1 MNAEK
6 IFVRGNR
13 DRTRVTYSEMIKI
26 IANYIRTNPN
36 AEYDITVGTDSQ
48 NHKMTR
54 MVEVIAVCRVG
65 DGGIF
70 FFRREDIPK
79 IKVLKEKIIEETNRS
94 IENATGFID
103 ALQEQLLEDSCDDNQ
118 MMLCGGENEIIDLDV
133 MFEEGR
139 LSFAVH
145 ADIGKRGKTKELIK
159 EICAWIEASGFEAR
173 IKPDSY
179 AASGVANML
188 SK

>member
-1 MNAEK
+1 MKAEK
-6 IFVRGNR
+6 IFTCGNTN
-13 DRTRVTYSEMIKI
+13 RTKVTYSEMIKV
-26 IANYIRTNPN
+26 IADYIRVNPN

-48 NHKMTR
+48 THKYCR
-54 MVEVIAVCRVG
+54 MVEVICICRIG

-79 IKVLKEKIIEETNRS
+79 IRGLKEKIIEETNRS
-94 IENATGFID
+94 IENATGFMD
-103 ALQEQLLEDSCDDNQ
+103 KLQEELLEDN
-118 MMLCGGENEIIDLDV
+118 IDLDE
-133 MFEEGR
+133 MFLEER
-139 LSFAVH
+139 LAFAVH
-145 ADIGKRGKTKELIK
+145 ADIGRRGKTKELIK

>member
-1 MNAEK
+1 METEK
-6 IFVRGNR
+6 IFTRGNA
-13 DRTRVTYSEMIKI
+13 DRTKVTYTEMIKV
-26 IANYIRTNPN
+26 IADYIRANPN

-54 MVEVIAVCRVG
+54 MVEVVAVCRIG

-79 IKVLKEKIIEETNRS
+79 IRILKEKIVEETNRS

-103 ALQEQLLEDSCDDNQ
+103 ALQEELLEDN
-118 MMLCGGENEIIDLDV
+118 IDLDI
-133 MFEEGR
+133 MFDEER

-145 ADIGKRGKTKELIK
+145 ADIGRRGKTKELIK

>member
-1 MNAEK
+1 MSTDEK
-6 IFVRGNR
+6 IFTRGNR
-13 DRTRVTYSEMIKI
+13 ERTKITYLEMIKVV
-26 IANYIRTNPN
+26 ADYIRANPN

-48 NHKMTR
+48 NHKYTR

-103 ALQEQLLEDSCDDNQ
+103 ALQEELLED
-118 MMLCGGENEIIDLDV
+118 LIDLDE

-139 LSFAVH
+139 LSFTVH
-145 ADIGKRGKTKELIK
+145 ADIGKRGKTQELIK
-159 EICAWIEASGFEAR
+159 EICAWIKASGFEAR

>member
-1 MNAEK
+1 MTEEK
-6 IFVRGNR
+6 IFTRGNAE
-13 DRTRVTYSEMIKI
+13 RTKVTYSKMIKV
-26 IANYIRTNPN
+26 IADYIRVNPN

-48 NHKMTR
+48 THKCCR

-70 FFRREDIPK
+70 FYRREDIPK

-94 IENATGFID
+94 IENATGFINK
-103 ALQEQLLEDSCDDNQ
+103 LQEELLEDN
-118 MMLCGGENEIIDLDV
+118 IDLDE
-133 MFEEGR
+133 MFLEER
-139 LSFAVH
+139 LTFAVH

-159 EICAWIEASGFEAR
+159 EICSWIEASGFEAR

>member
-1 MNAEK
+1 MEAEK
-6 IFVRGNR
+6 IFIRGNAE
-13 DRTRVTYSEMIKI
+13 RTKVTYSEMIKVI
-26 IANYIRTNPN
+26 SDYIRANPN

-54 MVEVIAVCRVG
+54 MVEVIAICRIG

-79 IKVLKEKIIEETNRS
+79 IKALKEKIIEETNRS

-103 ALQEQLLEDSCDDNQ
+103 ALQEELLEDN
-118 MMLCGGENEIIDLDV
+118 IDLDI
-133 MFEEGR
+133 MFDENR
-139 LSFAVH
+139 LAFAVH
-145 ADIGKRGKTKELIK
+145 ADIGRRGKTKELIK

>member
-1 MNAEK
+1 MTEEK
-6 IFVRGNR
+6 IFTRGNAE
-13 DRTRVTYSEMIKI
+13 RTKVTFNEAIKV
-26 IANYIRTNPN
+26 IADYIRTNPN

-70 FFRREDIPK
+70 FYRREDIPK
-79 IKVLKEKIIEETNRS
+79 IKILKEKIIEETNRS

-103 ALQEQLLEDSCDDNQ
+103 KLQEELLEDN
-118 MMLCGGENEIIDLDV
+118 IDLDE
-133 MFEEGR
+133 MFLEER
-139 LSFAVH
+139 LAFAVH

-159 EICAWIEASGFEAR
+159 EICSWIEASGFEAR

>member
-1 MNAEK
+1 MTEEK
-6 IFVRGNR
+6 IFTRGNAE
-13 DRTRVTYSEMIKI
+13 RTKVTFSEAIKV
-26 IANYIRTNPN
+26 IADYIRANPN

-48 NHKMTR
+48 THKYCR
-54 MVEVIAVCRVG
+54 MVEVICICRVG

-70 FFRREDIPK
+70 FYRREDIPK

-94 IENATGFID
+94 IENATGFIGK
-103 ALQEQLLEDSCDDNQ
+103 LQEELLEDN
-118 MMLCGGENEIIDLDV
+118 IDLDE
-133 MFEEGR
+133 MFLEER
-139 LSFAVH
+139 LTFAVH

>member
-1 MNAEK
+1 MEAEK
-6 IFVRGNR
+6 IFTRGNAE
-13 DRTRVTYSEMIKI
+13 RTKVTYSEMIKV
-26 IANYIRTNPN
+26 IADYIRANPN

-54 MVEVIAVCRVG
+54 MVEVIAICRIG

-79 IKVLKEKIIEETNRS
+79 IKALKEKIIEETNRS

-103 ALQEQLLEDSCDDNQ
+103 ALQEELLEDN
-118 MMLCGGENEIIDLDV
+118 IDLDI
-133 MFEEGR
+133 MFDESR
-139 LSFAVH
+139 LTFAVH
-145 ADIGKRGKTKELIK
+145 AAIGHRGKTKELIK

>member
-1 MNAEK
+1 MTEEK
-6 IFVRGNR
+6 IFTRGNVE
-13 DRTRVTYSEMIKI
+13 RTKVTFSEAIKV
-26 IANYIRTNPN
+26 IADYIRVNPN

-48 NHKMTR
+48 THKYCR

-70 FFRREDIPK
+70 FYRREDIPK

-103 ALQEQLLEDSCDDNQ
+103 KLQEELLEDN
-118 MMLCGGENEIIDLDV
+118 IDLDE
-133 MFEEGR
+133 MFLEER
-139 LSFAVH
+139 LAFAVH

-159 EICAWIEASGFEAR
+159 EICSWIEASGFEAR

>member
-1 MNAEK
+1 MEK
-6 IFVRGNR
+6 MFKRGNGQI
-13 DRTRVTYSEMIKI
+13 VSYSEMIKI
-26 IANYIRTNPN
+26 IADYIRVSPQSS
-36 AEYDITVGTDSQ
+36 YDITIGTDSQ
-48 NHKMTR
+48 SHKTTR
-54 MVEVIAVCRVG
+54 MIEVICIHRIG

-70 FFRREDIPK
+70 FFHKEDIPK

-94 IENATGFID
+94 IENAIGFID
-103 ALQEQLLEDSCDDNQ
+103 ALQDELLEDN
-118 MMLCGGENEIIDLDV
+118 IDLDI
-133 MFEEGR
+133 MFYENR

-145 ADIGKRGKTKELIK
+145 ADIGRRGKTKELIK
-159 EICAWIEASGFEAR
+159 EICGWIEASGFEAR

>member
-1 MNAEK
+1 MEAEK
-6 IFVRGNR
+6 IFTRGNAE
-13 DRTRVTYSEMIKI
+13 RTKVTYSEMIKV
-26 IANYIRTNPN
+26 IADYIRANPN

-54 MVEVIAVCRVG
+54 MVEVIAICRIG

-79 IKVLKEKIIEETNRS
+79 IKALKEKIIEETNRS
-94 IENATGFID
+94 LENATGFID
-103 ALQEQLLEDSCDDNQ
+103 ALQEELLEDD
-118 MMLCGGENEIIDLDV
+118 IDLDI
-133 MFEEGR
+133 MFDEDR
-139 LSFAVH
+139 LTFAVH
-145 ADIGKRGKTKELIK
+145 ADIGHRGKTKELIK

>member
-1 MNAEK
+1 MEK
-6 IFVRGNR
+6 MFKRGNGQE
-13 DRTRVTYSEMIKI
+13 VSYSEMIKV
-26 IANYIRTNPN
+26 IADYIRVNPS
-36 AEYDITVGTDSQ
+36 ASYDITVGTDSQ

-54 MVEVIAVCRVG
+54 MVEVIAVCRIS

-94 IENATGFID
+94 IANAVGFID
-103 ALQEQLLEDSCDDNQ
+103 ALQSELLEDN
-118 MMLCGGENEIIDLDV
+118 IDLDI
-133 MFEEGR
+133 MFDENR

-145 ADIGKRGKTKELIK
+145 ADIGRRGKTKELIK
-159 EICAWIEASGFEAR
+159 EICGWIEASGFEAR

>member
-1 MNAEK
+1 MEK
-6 IFVRGNR
+6 MFKRGNGR
-13 DRTRVTYSEMIKI
+13 EVSYSEMIKV
-26 IANYIRTNPN
+26 IADYIRTNPS
-36 AEYDITVGTDSQ
+36 ESYDITVGTDSQ
-48 NHKMTR
+48 THKYCR
-54 MVEVIAVCRVG
+54 MVEVIAVCRIG

-70 FFRREDIPK
+70 FFHREDIPK

-94 IENATGFID
+94 IANAVGFID
-103 ALQEQLLEDSCDDNQ
+103 ALQSELLEDN
-118 MMLCGGENEIIDLDV
+118 IDLDI
-133 MFEEGR
+133 MFDENR

-145 ADIGKRGKTKELIK
+145 ADIGRRGKTKELIK
-159 EICAWIEASGFEAR
+159 EICGWIEASGFEAR

>member
-1 MNAEK
+1 
-6 IFVRGNR
+6 
-13 DRTRVTYSEMIKI
+13 MIKV
-26 IANYIRTNPN
+26 IADYIRADPN

-48 NHKMTR
+48 THKYCR
-54 MVEVIAVCRVG
+54 MVEVICICRIG

-79 IKVLKEKIIEETNRS
+79 IRVLKEKIIEETNRS

-103 ALQEQLLEDSCDDNQ
+103 KLQEELLEDN
-118 MMLCGGENEIIDLDV
+118 IDLDE
-133 MFEEGR
+133 MFLKER
-139 LSFAVH
+139 LAFAVH

-159 EICAWIEASGFEAR
+159 EVCSWIEASGFEAR

>member
-1 MNAEK
+1 MEK
-6 IFVRGNR
+6 MFKRGNGQE
-13 DRTRVTYSEMIKI
+13 VSYSEMIKV
-26 IANYIRTNPN
+26 IADYIRVNPS
-36 AEYDITVGTDSQ
+36 ASYDITVGTDSQ
-48 NHKMTR
+48 SHKYCR
-54 MVEVIAVCRVG
+54 MVEVIAVCRIG

-94 IENATGFID
+94 IENAIGFID
-103 ALQEQLLEDSCDDNQ
+103 ALQSELLEDN
-118 MMLCGGENEIIDLDV
+118 IDLDI
-133 MFEEGR
+133 MFDENR
-139 LSFAVH
+139 LAFAVH
-145 ADIGKRGKTKELIK
+145 ADIGRRGKTKELIK
-159 EICAWIEASGFEAR
+159 EICGWIEASGFEAR

>member
-1 MNAEK
+1 MEK
-6 IFVRGNR
+6 IFKRGNGQE
-13 DRTRVTYSEMIKI
+13 VSYSEMIKV
-26 IANYIRTNPN
+26 IADYIRVNPS
-36 AEYDITVGTDSQ
+36 ESYDITVGTDSQ

-54 MVEVIAVCRVG
+54 MVEVIAVCRIG

-94 IENATGFID
+94 IVNAMGFID
-103 ALQEQLLEDSCDDNQ
+103 ALQEELLEDN
-118 MMLCGGENEIIDLDV
+118 IDLDI
-133 MFEEGR
+133 MFDENR

-145 ADIGKRGKTKELIK
+145 ADIGRRGKTKELIK
-159 EICAWIEASGFEAR
+159 EICGWIEASGFEAR

>member
-1 MNAEK
+1 MEAEK
-6 IFVRGNR
+6 IFTRGNAE
-13 DRTRVTYSEMIKI
+13 RTKVTYSEMIKV
-26 IANYIRTNPN
+26 IADYIRANPN

-54 MVEVIAVCRVG
+54 MVEVVAICRIG

-79 IKVLKEKIIEETNRS
+79 IRVLKEKIIEETNRS

-103 ALQEQLLEDSCDDNQ
+103 ALQEELLDDN
-118 MMLCGGENEIIDLDV
+118 IDLDI
-133 MFEEGR
+133 MFDEDR
-139 LSFAVH
+139 LAFAVH
-145 ADIGKRGKTKELIK
+145 ADIGRHGKTKELIK

>member
-1 MNAEK
+1 METEK
-6 IFVRGNR
+6 IFTRGNA
-13 DRTRVTYSEMIKI
+13 DRTKVTYSEMIKV
-26 IANYIRTNPN
+26 IADYIRANPN

-54 MVEVIAVCRVG
+54 MVEVVAVCRIG

-79 IKVLKEKIIEETNRS
+79 IRVLKEKIVEETNRS

-103 ALQEQLLEDSCDDNQ
+103 ALQEELLEDN
-118 MMLCGGENEIIDLDV
+118 IDLDI
-133 MFEEGR
+133 MFDEDR
-139 LSFAVH
+139 LTFAVH
-145 ADIGKRGKTKELIK
+145 ADIGRRGKTKELIK

>member
-1 MNAEK
+1 MEAEKVFTRGNAE
-6 IFVRGNR
+6 
-13 DRTRVTYSEMIKI
+13 RTKVTYSEMIKV
-26 IANYIRTNPN
+26 IADYIRANPN

-54 MVEVIAVCRVG
+54 MVEVIAICRIG

-79 IKVLKEKIIEETNRS
+79 IKALKEKIIEETNRS

-103 ALQEQLLEDSCDDNQ
+103 ALQEELLEDN
-118 MMLCGGENEIIDLDV
+118 IDLDI
-133 MFEEGR
+133 MFDESR
-139 LSFAVH
+139 LTFAVH
-145 ADIGKRGKTKELIK
+145 ADIGHRGKTKELIK

-179 AASGVANML
+179 TASGVANML

>member
-1 MNAEK
+1 MEK
-6 IFVRGNR
+6 IFKRGNGQE
-13 DRTRVTYSEMIKI
+13 VSYSEMIKV
-26 IANYIRTNPN
+26 IANYIRINPS
-36 AEYDITVGTDSQ
+36 ASYDITVGTDSQ

-54 MVEVIAVCRVG
+54 IVEVVAICRIG

-70 FFRREDIPK
+70 FFHREDIPK

-94 IENATGFID
+94 IENAMGFID
-103 ALQEQLLEDSCDDNQ
+103 ALQEELLEDN
-118 MMLCGGENEIIDLDV
+118 IDLDI
-133 MFEEGR
+133 MFNENR
-139 LSFAVH
+139 LAFAVH
-145 ADIGKRGKTKELIK
+145 ADIGRRGKTKELIK
-159 EICAWIEASGFEAR
+159 EICGWIEASGFEAR

>member
-1 MNAEK
+1 METEK
-6 IFVRGNR
+6 IFTRGNAE
-13 DRTRVTYSEMIKI
+13 RTKVTYSEMIKV
-26 IANYIRTNPN
+26 IADYIRVNPN

-48 NHKMTR
+48 SHKMTR
-54 MVEVIAVCRVG
+54 MVEVVAVCRIG

-79 IKVLKEKIIEETNRS
+79 IRVLKEKIVEETNRS

-103 ALQEQLLEDSCDDNQ
+103 ALQEELLEDN
-118 MMLCGGENEIIDLDV
+118 IDLDI
-133 MFEEGR
+133 MFDEDR
-139 LSFAVH
+139 LAFAVH
-145 ADIGKRGKTKELIK
+145 ADIGRRGKTKELIK

>member
-13 DRTRVTYSEMIKI
+13 DRTRVTYSEMIKV
-26 IANYIRTNPN
+26 IANYIRVNPN

-103 ALQEQLLEDSCDDNQ
+103 ALQEELLED
-118 MMLCGGENEIIDLDV
+118 LIDLDE

-139 LSFAVH
+139 LSFTVH
-145 ADIGKRGKTKELIK
+145 ADIGKRGKTQELIK
-159 EICAWIEASGFEAR
+159 EICAWIKASGFEAR

>member
-1 MNAEK
+1 MKDEK
-6 IFVRGNR
+6 IFTCGNM
-13 DRTRVTYSEMIKI
+13 DRTKVTYSEMIKVI
-26 IANYIRTNPN
+26 SDYIRANPN

-48 NHKMTR
+48 THKYCR
-54 MVEVIAVCRVG
+54 MVEVICTCRIG

-79 IKVLKEKIIEETNRS
+79 IRVLKEKIVEETSRS

-103 ALQEQLLEDSCDDNQ
+103 ALQEELLEDN
-118 MMLCGGENEIIDLDV
+118 IDLDI
-133 MFEEGR
+133 MFDEDR
-139 LSFAVH
+139 LTFAVH
-145 ADIGKRGKTKELIK
+145 ADIGRRGKTKELIK
-159 EICAWIEASGFEAR
+159 EICAWIETSGFEAR

>member
-1 MNAEK
+1 MEK
-6 IFVRGNR
+6 MFKRGNGQE
-13 DRTRVTYSEMIKI
+13 VSYSEMIKV
-26 IANYIRTNPN
+26 IADYIRVNPS
-36 AEYDITVGTDSQ
+36 ASYDITVGTDSQ
-48 NHKMTR
+48 THKYCR
-54 MVEVIAVCRVG
+54 MVEVIAVCRIG

-94 IENATGFID
+94 IENAIGFID
-103 ALQEQLLEDSCDDNQ
+103 ALQSELLEDN
-118 MMLCGGENEIIDLDV
+118 IDLDI
-133 MFEEGR
+133 MFDENR
-139 LSFAVH
+139 LAFAVH
-145 ADIGKRGKTKELIK
+145 ADIGRRGKTKELIK
-159 EICAWIEASGFEAR
+159 EICGWIEASGFEAR

>member
-1 MNAEK
+1 METEK
-6 IFVRGNR
+6 IFTRGNA
-13 DRTRVTYSEMIKI
+13 DRTKVTYTEMIKV
-26 IANYIRTNPN
+26 IADYIRANPN

-54 MVEVIAVCRVG
+54 MVEVVAVCRIG

-79 IKVLKEKIIEETNRS
+79 IRVLKEKIVEETNRS

-103 ALQEQLLEDSCDDNQ
+103 ALQEELLEDN
-118 MMLCGGENEIIDLDV
+118 IDLDI
-133 MFEEGR
+133 MFDEDR

-145 ADIGKRGKTKELIK
+145 ADIGRRGKTKELIK

>member
-1 MNAEK
+1 MSTDEK

-13 DRTRVTYSEMIKI
+13 DRTRVTYSEMIKT
-26 IANYIRTNPN
+26 IADYIRVNPN
-36 AEYDITVGTDSQ
+36 AEYDITIGTDSQ
-48 NHKMTR
+48 THKYCR

-103 ALQEQLLEDSCDDNQ
+103 ALQEELLED
-118 MMLCGGENEIIDLDV
+118 LIDLDA
-133 MFEEGR
+133 MFEEDR

-159 EICAWIEASGFEAR
+159 EICAWIKASGFEAR

>member
-1 MNAEK
+1 MSTDEK
-6 IFVRGNR
+6 IFTRGNR
-13 DRTRVTYSEMIKI
+13 ERTKVTYAEMIKV
-26 IANYIRTNPN
+26 IADYIRVNPN

-79 IKVLKEKIIEETNRS
+79 IRVLKEKIVEETTRS

-103 ALQEQLLEDSCDDNQ
+103 ALQEELLED
-118 MMLCGGENEIIDLDV
+118 LIDLDV
-133 MFEEGR
+133 MFKEDR
-139 LSFAVH
+139 LAFTIH
-145 ADIGKRGKTKELIK
+145 ADIGKRGKTKQLIT
-159 EICAWIEASGFEAR
+159 EICAWIDAAGFEAR

>member
-1 MNAEK
+1 MEK
-6 IFVRGNR
+6 MFKRGNGQE
-13 DRTRVTYSEMIKI
+13 VSYSEMIKI
-26 IANYIRTNPN
+26 IADYIRVNPS
-36 AEYDITVGTDSQ
+36 ASYDITVGTDSQ
-48 NHKMTR
+48 THKYCR
-54 MVEVIAVCRVG
+54 MVEVIAVCRIG

-94 IENATGFID
+94 IENAIGFID
-103 ALQEQLLEDSCDDNQ
+103 TLQNELLEDN
-118 MMLCGGENEIIDLDV
+118 IDLDI
-133 MFEEGR
+133 MFDENR
-139 LSFAVH
+139 LAFAVH
-145 ADIGKRGKTKELIK
+145 ADIGRRGKTKELIK
-159 EICAWIEASGFEAR
+159 EICGWIEASGFEAR